1 MKEYIGVDLGK
12 RKAVVVKK
20 GPTEKGEGQ
29 GYVSSNYSGTGEV
42 FLETGPEEPGGSG
55 SNRKLD
61 VPLLDDREARP

>member
-20 GPTEKGEGQ
+20 DRLRKVRGQ
-29 GYVSSNYSGTGEV
+29 GYGSSNYSGTGEV